1 MHFDGDAFISYAHL
15 DNQELIEGRKGWV
28 ANLHRA
34 LEIRVGQLLG
44 KSPQIWRDPK
54 LTGND
59 FFADALVERL
69 RRVAV
74 LISVVSPRYVK
85 SEWARRELDEFWKA
99 AEQQGGVRV
108 RDRSRVFKV
117 LKTPVPIE
125 NTPNELRALL
135 GYEFFRIDQ
144 ETGKVRELDE
154 VFGPE
159 AQREFWMKLDDL
171 AHDIG
176 SLLEV
181 LEGPNIDD
189 RPAERGTVYLA
200 ETTSDLREEHQALRR
215 ELQQH
220 GYAVLPSQ
228 PLPLEDAAARA
239 AIASDLTQCQLS
251 VHLLGS
257 RYGVVPEGGTDSLGE
272 LQNALAID
280 RSGGGTL
287 SRLIWIP
294 RGLRVD
300 EPRQSQLIDRIRMD
314 PQIARGDL
322 LETYFE
328 DLRTAVHE
336 WLDRINAEAA
346 PAVDA
351 PSPAPGNGQTV
362 AAAPT
367 AAPPRLYLIHDQRD
381 LDAVGPCVDYLFN
394 QSLEVVRPIF
404 EGDERE
410 IREEHEENLRQCDA
424 VLIVLASGNE
434 IWLRRKLREIQKSA
448 GFGRTMPAPPI
459 GIALMPPRTPDK
471 ERLRTHEATIIP
483 LWDGCD
489 PASLG
494 PFVDLVKGAGRK
506 G

>member
-15 DNQELIEGRKGWV
+15 DNQELVEGRKGWV

-69 RRVAV
+69 KRVAV
-74 LISVVSPRYVK
+74 LVSVVSPRYVK

-99 AEQQGGVRV
+99 AEQQGGIRV

-117 LKTPVPIE
+117 LKTPVPLE

-176 SLLEV
+176 SLLQS

-189 RPAERGTVYLA
+189 RPVERGSVYLA

-228 PLPLEDAAARA
+228 ALPLEDSAARA
-239 AIASDLTQCQLS
+239 AIAVDLAQCQLS
-251 VHLLGS
+251 VHLFGS
-257 RYGVVPEGGTDSLGE
+257 RYGIVPEGGSDSLGE
-272 LQNALAID
+272 LQNTLAIE
-280 RSGGGTL
+280 RSAGGTF
-287 SRLIWIP
+287 SRLVWIP

-314 PQIARGDL
+314 PQIAKGDL

-328 DLRTAVHE
+328 DLRTALHD
-336 WLDRINAEAA
+336 WLARSDA
-346 PAVDA
+346 PAVPVAQAADA
-351 PSPAPGNGQTV
+351 SRVIAT
-362 AAAPT
+362 ATAAP
-367 AAPPRLYLIHDQRD
+367 PPRLYLIHDQRD
-381 LDAVGPCVDYLFN
+381 LEAVGPAVDYLFN

-410 IREEHEENLRQCDA
+410 IREEHEENLRQCDG
-424 VLIVLASGNE
+424 VVIVLASANE

-448 GFGRTMPAPPI
+448 GFGRTKPAPPI
-459 GIALMPPRTPDK
+459 GIALLPPRTPDK
-471 ERLRTHEATIIP
+471 ERLRTHEATILP

-489 PASLG
+489 PATLG
-494 PFVDLVKGAGRK
+494 PFVDVVKGAGRK
-506 G
+506 V